1 MPYTNEHSAR
11 LTNPDLYRTCR
22 RTSRTSE
29 GRSYDIITCQLRSD
43 PSKWQEQS
51 YRYPIEHW
59 TEGQARAHARRHN
72 AIKFEAAE
80 NPTIRRQ
87 DLPPMALVRK
97 RSIRVAGSGVLIREG
112 LIKQDEIEGRLI
124 WLCPAC
130 AWIEPRDQDQE
141 SRACPA
147 CGFGMQ
153 KKQVEITEGP
163 ELTP

>member
-22 RTSRTSE
+22 RTSRTSD
-29 GRSYDIITCQLRSD
+29 GRRYDIVTCQRKD
-43 PSKWQEQS
+43 NVSKWEEQS

-59 TEGQARAHARRHN
+59 SSAEARAHAKKHN

-80 NPTIRRQ
+80 MPTIRKE
-87 DLPPMALVRK
+87 DLPEGKFVPK
-97 RSIRVAGSGVLIREG
+97 RAIMKAGSGI
-112 LIKQDEIEGRLI
+112 LIKEGIIEQDEAKSRLI

-130 AWIEPRDQDQE
+130 AWIEKREPEQE
-141 SRACPA
+141 SKDCPA
-147 CGFGMQ
+147 CGFGMEPAQ
-153 KKQVEITEGP
+153 AEITRGP

>member
-22 RTSRTSE
+22 RTSRTSD
-29 GRSYDIITCQLRSD
+29 GRRYDIVTCQRKD
-43 PSKWQEQS
+43 NVSKWEEQS

-59 TEGQARAHARRHN
+59 SSAEARAHARRHE

-80 NPTIRRQ
+80 MPTIRKE
-87 DLPPMALVRK
+87 DLPEGKFVPK
-97 RSIRVAGSGVLIREG
+97 RAIMKAGSGI
-112 LIKQDEIEGRLI
+112 LIKEGIIEQIEQRALV

-130 AWIEPRDQDQE
+130 AWLLPRKPGQE
-141 SRACPA
+141 SKDCPA
-147 CGFGMQ
+147 CGFEMQ
-153 KKQVEITEGP
+153 AAEALITPGP